1 MPSSSKLNLIK
12 SFVRKKFLDTFIF
25 KSYKLD
31 KEISNSIQGI
41 NNNNDINNNNNI
53 VHRKSIALP
62 ILISNQSLEDDC
74 EQNKCLS
81 EEVDGNYE
89 SNYDDDDDNLDNNHC
104 LPLSI
109 LLMKLNVEEH
119 FNIDVIS
126 LLNTTHQWFKA
137 EDGVGCSETT
147 REISFCD
154 RAIL

>member
-1 MPSSSKLNLIK
+1 M
-12 SFVRKKFLDTFIF
+12 
-25 KSYKLD
+25 
-31 KEISNSIQGI
+31 
-41 NNNNDINNNNNI
+41 I
-53 VHRKSIALP
+53 V
-62 ILISNQSLEDDC
+62 
-74 EQNKCLS
+74 NKCLS

-154 RAIL
+154 LTDSPFYKILCWCPLRTDDGSTICVIDREPRDSFSKKDRESFKEFAKVVMRELEL